1 MGAYSPAPVL
11 TPTIHARVMREVIQP
26 VVAGMEKQ
34 GTPYSGFL
42 YAGLMIRPNAET
54 KVLEFN
60 CRMGDP
66 ETQPI
71 MMRLK
76 SDLFTLIEH
85 AANGTLKNIEVEWD
99 RRVALGVVMA
109 AAGYPDNPRKGDEI
123 SGLPRAGA
131 DFHVFHSGTA
141 LAGGKVVVNG
151 GRVLCV
157 TALGDTVRVA
167 QRRAYEI
174 AEGIRFEGRQMRRD
188 IGFRAIGARKSTL

>member
-1 MGAYSPAPVL
+1 
-11 TPTIHARVMREVIQP
+11 
-26 VVAGMEKQ
+26 VAGMENP
-34 GTPYSGFL
+34 GTPYTGFL
-42 YAGLMIRPNAET
+42 YAGLMIRPNGDT

-71 MMRLK
+71 MLRLR
-76 SDLFTLIEH
+76 SDLFTLIGH

-109 AAGYPDNPRKGDEI
+109 AAGYPDHPRKGHEI
-123 SGLPRAGA
+123 KGLPRAGD

-141 LAGGKVVVNG
+141 LAGDKVVVNG

-174 AEGIRFEGRQMRRD
+174 AEGIQFEGRQMRRD
-188 IGFRAIGARKSTL
+188 IGFRAIGARKSIL